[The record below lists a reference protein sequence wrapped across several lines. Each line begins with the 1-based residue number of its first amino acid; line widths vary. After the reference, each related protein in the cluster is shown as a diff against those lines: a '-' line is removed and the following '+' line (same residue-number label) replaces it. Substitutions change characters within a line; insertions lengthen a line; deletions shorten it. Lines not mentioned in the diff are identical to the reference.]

1 MRVPAFHVRVSCIV
15 ATTFCLAGLGG
26 PAAAAGPPAAERGEP
41 VPVARVDLERYTG
54 TWYELAK
61 IPNRF
66 QKQCV
71 GGTTATYSLRE
82 DGRLDVVNRC
92 RKGNGEIDE
101 ARGIAKVVDPET
113 RSRLKVSF
121 FSILGIRPFWGDY
134 WILGLGEDYE
144 FAVVGSPDRKYGWV
158 LARNPTPGPEVMER
172 AFAILVRQGYDP
184 GDFETTAQGA
194 P

>member
-15 ATTFCLAGLGG
+15 ATTFCLAGLGS
-26 PAAAAGPPAAERGEP
+26 PAAGSSPPAAGRGEP

-71 GGTTATYSLRE
+71 GGTTATYSLRD

-121 FSILGIRPFWGDY
+121 FSFLGIRPFWGDY
-134 WILGLGEDYE
+134 WILGLGENYE

-158 LARNPTPGPEVMER
+158 LARNPTPDPEVLNR
-172 AFAILVRQGYDP
+172 AFAILVRQGFDP
-184 GDFETTAQGA
+184 RDFETTTHGA